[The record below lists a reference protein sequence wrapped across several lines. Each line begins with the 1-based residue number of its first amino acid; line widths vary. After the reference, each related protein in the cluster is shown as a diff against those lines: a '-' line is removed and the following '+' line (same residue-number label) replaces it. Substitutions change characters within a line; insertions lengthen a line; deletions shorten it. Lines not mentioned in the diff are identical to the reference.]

1 MAKTNVHAS
10 WRFRHFDLFAAAE
23 WHAVLQLRA
32 AVFIVEQDCPYLDP
46 DQKDPKSWHLEGF
59 LEEKL
64 VATLRIVPPK
74 ISYDE
79 PSIGR
84 VVVDPDLRGQHL
96 GRELMLRGIELC
108 QHLFPMP
115 IRISGQAYLQNFYE
129 SLNFVTVSEPYLEDD
144 IPHIEMLL
152 PGP

>member
-1 MAKTNVHAS
+1 MANPNVHAS
-10 WRFRHFDLFAAAE
+10 WRFRHFDLFEAAE

-32 AVFIVEQDCPYLDP
+32 AVFIVEQNCPYLDP

-108 QHLFPMP
+108 QDLFPMP

-129 SLNFVTVSEPYLEDD
+129 SLNFATVSEPYLEDD

>member
-1 MAKTNVHAS
+1 MATSDAPAT
-10 WRFRHFDLFAAAE
+10 WRFRHFDSFETAE

-32 AVFIVEQDCPYLDP
+32 RVFIVEQDCPYLDP
-46 DQKDPKSWHLEGF
+46 DQKDPKCWHLEGF
-59 LEEKL
+59 LGDAL
-64 VATLRIVPPK
+64 VATLRIVPPE

-84 VVVDPDLRGQHL
+84 VVVDPDLRGQQL
-96 GRELMLRGIELC
+96 GRELMVRGIAFC
-108 QHLFPMP
+108 QDLFPMP

-129 SLNFVTVSEPYLEDD
+129 SLDFATVSEPYLEDD